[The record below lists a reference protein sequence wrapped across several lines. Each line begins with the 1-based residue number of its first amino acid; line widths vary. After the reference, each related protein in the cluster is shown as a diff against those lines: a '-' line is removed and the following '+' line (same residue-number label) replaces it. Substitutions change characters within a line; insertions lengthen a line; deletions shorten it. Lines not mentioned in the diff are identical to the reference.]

1 MGAQE
6 DVVVLAEVCAV
17 NEATL
22 AKMIGVVMKELIN
35 LNPAA
40 KERLKAQLIELANHP
55 DERNRELTTQL
66 AKQAAR
72 SAGMRLP
79 GL

>member
-1 MGAQE
+1 MGARE
-6 DVVVLAEVCAV
+6 DVVELAEVCAV

-22 AKMIGVVMKELIN
+22 AKLIGVVMKELIN

-40 KERLKAQLIELANHP
+40 KERLKAQLIELAKHP
-55 DERNRELTTQL
+55 DERDRELTTQL
-66 AKQAAR
+66 AKQTAR